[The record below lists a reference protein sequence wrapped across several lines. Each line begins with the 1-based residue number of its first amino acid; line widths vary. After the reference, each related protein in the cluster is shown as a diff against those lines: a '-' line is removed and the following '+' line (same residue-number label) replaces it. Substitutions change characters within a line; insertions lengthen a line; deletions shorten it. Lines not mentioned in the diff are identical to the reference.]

1 MRREGEVVDSLSFL
15 IKTRLETLPKSEQKV
30 AAYILK
36 KGRQVIY
43 MNVTELAARAQSSQS
58 AVIRLC
64 RTLGIPGFQELK
76 IMLARDVFS
85 PVDADDSD
93 RVDSVPRTKV
103 PEIIENVIAS
113 LVHGLED
120 LRSLVDSKTLENAA
134 ELLERADYIQ
144 CFGIGTSS
152 FVALDFYHKLNRLG
166 YRCSFVQDIHLQ
178 LSGSCAL
185 GKGTVGV
192 FVSYSGETGEIV
204 RAARQVLA
212 VGGSI
217 VSLTGKGP
225 NSLSD
230 MADVRLYVPVSES
243 LLRQGAS
250 SSRIAQLAIID
261 MLFSLLVMRNPER
274 GMEML
279 ERTMEITKP
288 GKR

>member
-1 MRREGEVVDSLSFL
+1 MDSLSFL

-30 AAYILK
+30 ASYILK
-36 KGRQVIY
+36 KGRQVMY

-85 PVDADDSD
+85 PIDTGNPDQL
-93 RVDSVPRTKV
+93 DSVPRTKV
-103 PEIIENVIAS
+103 PEIVDNVIAS

-120 LRSLVDSKTLENAA
+120 LRSLVDAKTLESAA
-134 ELLERADYIQ
+134 ELLEKAEYIQ
-144 CFGIGTSS
+144 CFGVGASS
-152 FVALDFYHKLNRLG
+152 FIALDFYHKLNRLG

-185 GKGTVGV
+185 SKGSVGV

-212 VGGSI
+212 GGGSI
-217 VSLTGKGP
+217 ISLTGKGP

-230 MADVRLYVPVSES
+230 MADVRLFVPVSES

-261 MLFSLLVMRNPER
+261 MLFSILVMRNPKR

-279 ERTMEITKP
+279 ERTTEITKSL
-288 GKR
+288 KR